1 MEYRKAVLS
10 DVDTLSRMRAAM
22 LSEEEKYTDAFQA
35 LIYENTKKYMEN
47 GIRDNMLTAFVAVDN
62 SCVIAMGSV
71 TYFLLPPNDWCPD
84 GDTAY
89 IGSMYTLPA
98 YRKQGLAS
106 QILSLILDE
115 TKARMCQRILLN
127 TTDMGKPL
135 YDKFGFASSPTA
147 MALHSF

>member
-35 LIYENTKKYMEN
+35 LIYENTKKYM
-47 GIRDNMLTAFVAVDN
+47 V
-62 SCVIAMGSV
+62 
-71 TYFLLPPNDWCPD
+71 
-84 GDTAY
+84 
-89 IGSMYTLPA
+89 
-98 YRKQGLAS
+98 
-106 QILSLILDE
+106 
-115 TKARMCQRILLN
+115 LLN